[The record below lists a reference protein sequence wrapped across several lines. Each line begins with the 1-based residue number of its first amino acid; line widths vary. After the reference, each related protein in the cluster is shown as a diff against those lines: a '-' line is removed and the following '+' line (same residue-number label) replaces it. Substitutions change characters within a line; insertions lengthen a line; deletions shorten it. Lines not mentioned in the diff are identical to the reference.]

1 MIIIN
6 FVDLVKFMLEHWSN
20 YVSVLILIAMIW
32 FLLITT
38 ITAVLDKLIQGVI
51 GVVLVLKEKK
61 DDEKW
66 PVEKIL
72 KKVLT

>member
-1 MIIIN
+1 
-6 FVDLVKFMLEHWSN
+6 
-20 YVSVLILIAMIW
+20 
-32 FLLITT
+32 
-38 ITAVLDKLIQGVI
+38 VI

>member
-38 ITAVLDKLIQGVI
+38 ITAVLDKLIQGVT

-61 DDEKW
+61 DDEK
-66 PVEKIL
+66 
-72 KKVLT
+72 

>member
-38 ITAVLDKLIQGVI
+38 STAVLDKLIQGVI

-61 DDEKW
+61 DDEK
-66 PVEKIL
+66 
-72 KKVLT
+72 

>member
-51 GVVLVLKEKK
+51 GVVLMLKEKK

>member
-51 GVVLVLKEKK
+51 GVVLMLKEKK
-61 DDEKW
+61 DDEK
-66 PVEKIL
+66 
-72 KKVLT
+72 

>member
-20 YVSVLILIAMIW
+20 YVSVLILIAMTW
-32 FLLITT
+32 FLLMTT